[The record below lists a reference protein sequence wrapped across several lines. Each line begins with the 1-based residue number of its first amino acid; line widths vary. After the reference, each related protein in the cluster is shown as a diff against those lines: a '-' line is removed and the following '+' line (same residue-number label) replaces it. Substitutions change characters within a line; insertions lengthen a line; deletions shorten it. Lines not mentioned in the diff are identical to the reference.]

1 MAYDIQCKL
10 PGEWISE
17 VETYEDESGSV
28 ITHLAASCPDGRFA
42 EVYAGPMPEGETPED
57 QAFANYAE
65 TVGFSEDDPEDYNP
79 IAKFKFNGKSAWG
92 FDALCDDGS
101 SMRFLSQEVRRGLL
115 AIIVFGA
122 ADDSAVESLQSLLER
137 TLRVK

>member
-10 PGEWISE
+10 PSEWISE

-28 ITHLAASCPDGRFA
+28 ITHLAASHPDGSFV

-65 TVGFSEDDPEDYNP
+65 TVGFNDDDPEDFNP
-79 IAKFKFNGKSAWG
+79 IIKFKFSGKSAWG
-92 FDALCDDGS
+92 FDALCDDNS
-101 SMRFLSQEVRRGLL
+101 SMRFLSQQVRGGLL

-122 ADDSAVESLQSLLER
+122 ADDSAVAALHNLLER
-137 TLRVK
+137 TLRIK